1 MRHFCSRVCA
11 PKPVVL
17 RATDAFFSSS
27 AKTRKSHS
35 ASERQRDP
43 GWRASM
49 RSGVLL
55 VVVFVMGQVV
65 PATAKPTQGD
75 ARHGQGMTPSVL
87 RFERASVWSLHIT
100 SQRLLSDYG
109 YAIEY
114 AFKFLDEEE
123 LRLSAITEQEIMSG
137 RILTILD
144 GEPVEAEIHLRGEPL
159 PLVMNSDGVRVV
171 AAWRRPDRLIPA
183 DLPAEEIERR
193 LHVLTDL
200 RAQTRRRLGLAQF
213 RPSQDARVRVRLA
226 AVDSIALVPAG
237 DPRELYEIHQPMT
250 EAATDVLTTEVGG
263 RHWMITWGQGVLQV
277 QLSPVLTTVTTT
289 VFYREGHATGRVGN
303 WRPLSSTDATQIAET
318 AFAYLRAARLDFG
331 TGLIT
336 TPLPRTP

>member
-1 MRHFCSRVCA
+1 
-11 PKPVVL
+11 
-17 RATDAFFSSS
+17 
-27 AKTRKSHS
+27 
-35 ASERQRDP
+35 
-43 GWRASM
+43 
-49 RSGVLL
+49 LL
-55 VVVFVMGQVV
+55 
-65 PATAKPTQGD
+65 A
-75 ARHGQGMTPSVL
+75 
-87 RFERASVWSLHIT
+87 
-100 SQRLLSDYG
+100 DYG

-123 LRLSAITEQEIMSG
+123 LRLSAVTEQEIMSG
-137 RILTILD
+137 RVLTILD

-159 PLVMNSDGVRVV
+159 PLVMNSDGVRLV

-193 LHVLTDL
+193 FRALTDL

-237 DPRELYEIHQPMT
+237 DPRQLYEVQQPMT
-250 EAATDVLTTEVGG
+250 EVATEVLTTEVGG

-277 QLSPVLTTVTTT
+277 QLSPVLTTLTTT
-289 VFYREGHATGRVGN
+289 VFYREGHATGRSGN
-303 WRPLSSTDATQIAET
+303 RLPLSSTDAAQIVET

>member
-1 MRHFCSRVCA
+1 MARPRGREIA
-11 PKPVVL
+11 
-17 RATDAFFSSS
+17 
-27 AKTRKSHS
+27 
-35 ASERQRDP
+35 
-43 GWRASM
+43 GWRATM
-49 RSGVLL
+49 RSRALLIVAL
-55 VVVFVMGQVV
+55 VVGQVI
-65 PATAKPTQGD
+65 PATAGAIQGD
-75 ARHGQGMTPSVL
+75 ARHGGRTTVSVL

-100 SQRLLSDYG
+100 SNRLLADYG
-109 YAIEY
+109 YAVEY
-114 AFKFLDEEE
+114 AFRFLDEEE
-123 LRLSAITEQEIMSG
+123 LSLSAVTEQEIMSG
-137 RILTILD
+137 RVLTILD

-193 LHVLTDL
+193 FRALTDL
-200 RAQTRRRLGLAQF
+200 RAQTRRRLGLAEF

-237 DPRELYEIHQPMT
+237 DSRELYEVHQPMT
-250 EAATDVLTTEVGG
+250 ETATEVLTTEVGG

-277 QLSPVLTTVTTT
+277 QLSPVLTTLTTT
-289 VFYREGHATGRVGN
+289 VFYREGHATGRVGSR
-303 WRPLSSTDATQIAET
+303 RPLSSTDATQVAET

-336 TPLPRTP
+336 APLPRTP

>member
-1 MRHFCSRVCA
+1 
-11 PKPVVL
+11 
-17 RATDAFFSSS
+17 
-27 AKTRKSHS
+27 
-35 ASERQRDP
+35 
-43 GWRASM
+43 M
-49 RSGVLL
+49 RSRALLIVAL
-55 VVVFVMGQVV
+55 VVGQVI
-65 PATAKPTQGD
+65 PATAGAIQGD
-75 ARHGQGMTPSVL
+75 ARHGGRTTVSVL

-100 SQRLLSDYG
+100 SNRLLADYG
-109 YAIEY
+109 YAVEY
-114 AFKFLDEEE
+114 AFRFLDEEE
-123 LRLSAITEQEIMSG
+123 LSLSAVTEQEIMSG
-137 RILTILD
+137 RVLTILD

-193 LHVLTDL
+193 FRALTDL

-226 AVDSIALVPAG
+226 AVDSIALVPVG
-237 DPRELYEIHQPMT
+237 DPRQLYEVQQPMT
-250 EAATDVLTTEVGG
+250 EVATEVLTREVGG

-277 QLSPVLTTVTTT
+277 QLSPVLTTLTTT
-289 VFYREGHATGRVGN
+289 VFYREGHATGRSGN
-303 WRPLSSTDATQIAET
+303 RLPLSSTDAAQIAET

>member
-1 MRHFCSRVCA
+1 MAHRSGTGIA
-11 PKPVVL
+11 DW
-17 RATDAFFSSS
+17 RATMRSS
-27 AKTRKSHS
+27 A
-35 ASERQRDP
+35 
-43 GWRASM
+43 
-49 RSGVLL
+49 LL
-55 VVVFVMGQVV
+55 VVVFVAGQIV
-65 PATAKPTQGD
+65 PVTAGATQGD
-75 ARHGQGMTPSVL
+75 ARRSGRTTPSVL
-87 RFERASVWSLHIT
+87 RFERGSVWSLHIT
-100 SQRLLSDYG
+100 SQRLLADYG

-123 LRLSAITEQEIMSG
+123 LSLSAVTEQQIMSG
-137 RILTILD
+137 RVLTILD

-193 LHVLTDL
+193 FHALTEL
-200 RAQTRRRLGLAQF
+200 RAQTKRRLGLAEF
-213 RPSQDARVRVRLA
+213 RPSQDARVRIRLT

-237 DPRELYEIHQPMT
+237 DSRQLYEVHQPMT
-250 EAATDVLTTEVGG
+250 EAATEVLTTEVGG

-277 QLSPVLTTVTTT
+277 QLSPVLTTVMTT
-289 VFYREGHATGRVGN
+289 VFYREGHATGRVGK
-303 WRPLSSTDATQIAET
+303 WRSLSSTDAAQIAET

-336 TPLPRTP
+336 TPLPRRP

>member
-1 MRHFCSRVCA
+1 
-11 PKPVVL
+11 
-17 RATDAFFSSS
+17 
-27 AKTRKSHS
+27 
-35 ASERQRDP
+35 
-43 GWRASM
+43 
-49 RSGVLL
+49 L
-55 VVVFVMGQVV
+55 VVALVVGQVI
-65 PATAKPTQGD
+65 PATAGAIQGD
-75 ARHGQGMTPSVL
+75 ARHGGRTTASVL

-100 SQRLLSDYG
+100 SQRLLADYG
-109 YAIEY
+109 YAVEY

-123 LRLSAITEQEIMSG
+123 LRLSAVTEQEIMSG
-137 RILTILD
+137 RVLTILD

-193 LHVLTDL
+193 FRALTDL

-237 DPRELYEIHQPMT
+237 DPRQLYEVQQPMMETAT
-250 EAATDVLTTEVGG
+250 EVLTREVGG

-277 QLSPVLTTVTTT
+277 QLSPVLTTLTTT
-289 VFYREGHATGRVGN
+289 VLYREGHATGRSGN
-303 WRPLSSTDATQIAET
+303 RLPLSSTDAAQIAET

>member
-1 MRHFCSRVCA
+1 MSR
-11 PKPVVL
+11 PS
-17 RATDAFFSSS
+17 RRGITGWWATTRSS
-27 AKTRKSHS
+27 
-35 ASERQRDP
+35 
-43 GWRASM
+43 
-49 RSGVLL
+49 VL
-55 VVVFVMGQVV
+55 VVVVCVVGQVV
-65 PATAKPTQGD
+65 PTTAGAAQGD
-75 ARHGQGMTPSVL
+75 ARHGGRTTPSVL
-87 RFERASVWSLHIT
+87 RFKRASVWSLHIT
-100 SQRLLSDYG
+100 SQRLLADYG

-114 AFKFLDEEE
+114 AFEFLDEEE
-123 LRLSAITEQEIMSG
+123 LRLSAVTEQEIMSG

-193 LHVLTDL
+193 LHALTDL
-200 RAQTRRRLGLAQF
+200 RAQTRRRLGLAEF

-237 DPRELYEIHQPMT
+237 DPRQLYEVHQPMT
-250 EAATDVLTTEVGG
+250 DAATEVLTTEVGG

-277 QLSPVLTTVTTT
+277 QVSPVLTTLTTT
-289 VFYREGHATGRVGN
+289 VFYREGHAAGWVGN
-303 WRPLSSTDATQIAET
+303 RRPLSSTDAAQIAET